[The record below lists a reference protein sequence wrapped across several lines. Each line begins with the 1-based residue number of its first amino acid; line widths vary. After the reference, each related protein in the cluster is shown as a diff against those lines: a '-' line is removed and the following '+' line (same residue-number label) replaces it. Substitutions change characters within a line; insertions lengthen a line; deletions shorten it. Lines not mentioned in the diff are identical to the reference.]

1 MHQLATFTTTD
12 QQGKDVLIRSYDG
25 SVVAREH
32 PDGSTLA
39 NGLVVAMTPAAMYT
53 AINTQWLAYL
63 TALGDPV

>member
-32 PDGSTLA
+32 PDGCVV
-39 NGLVVAMTPAAMYT
+39 NGLVVSMTVATMQTTIAAHW
-53 AINTQWLAYL
+53 AAYL
-63 TALGDPV
+63 TALGDPP